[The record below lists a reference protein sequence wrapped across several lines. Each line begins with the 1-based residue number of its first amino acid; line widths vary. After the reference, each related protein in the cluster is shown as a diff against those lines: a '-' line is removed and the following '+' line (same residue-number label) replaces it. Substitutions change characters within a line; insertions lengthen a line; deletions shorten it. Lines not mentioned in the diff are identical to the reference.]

1 MEDPSPG
8 YLRSL
13 IIAPPPGYW
22 TVGSGGATLDF
33 ETDDGR
39 KLSLLILPNDSIGY
53 YLHYLEEENGRI
65 VNDWL
70 SLWDENRLS
79 EVAPCSDQWMAS
91 VGFRRILL
99 LLLSKNSRVL
109 ASGAR
114 TSDGSGLRNCQTM
127 GIGDSGQI
135 KESGAIIVSH

>member
-53 YLHYLEEENGRI
+53 YLHYLEEANGRI

-79 EVAPCSDQWMAS
+79 EDASCSDQWMAS
-91 VGFRRILL
+91 VGLFLPAD
-99 LLLSKNSRVL
+99 SAAV
-109 ASGAR
+109 AVEEFAR
-114 TSDGSGLRNCQTM
+114 TGQRSQDIRWIRPSELPDDGNW
-127 GIGDSGQI
+127 
-135 KESGAIIVSH
+135 